1 MHACVCV
8 PLCVRCV
15 IFFCVLCDLILG
27 FSVKLMLFCQIDFY
41 VFKRDAQ
48 ISVLKLFL
56 VLYII
61 QKGVPQSSAKECYI
75 FFYYFKN
82 SL

>member
-1 MHACVCV
+1 
-8 PLCVRCV
+8 
-15 IFFCVLCDLILG
+15 
-27 FSVKLMLFCQIDFY
+27 MLFCQIDFY

-61 QKGVPQSSAKECYI
+61 QKDVPQSNAKECYVFSNLKTPYSQI
-75 FFYYFKN
+75 FLSGRQRRGWFRLG
-82 SL
+82 S

>member
-1 MHACVCV
+1 MRASMCIMCD
-8 PLCVRCV
+8 
-15 IFFCVLCDLILG
+15 FFCVLYDLILG

-61 QKGVPQSSAKECYI
+61 QKDVPQSNAKECYV
-75 FFYYFKN
+75 FF
-82 SL
+82 

>member
-1 MHACVCV
+1 
-8 PLCVRCV
+8 
-15 IFFCVLCDLILG
+15 
-27 FSVKLMLFCQIDFY
+27 MLFCQIDFY